1 MIVNTMRMN
10 IKKYGWV
17 VILFAFIVVS
27 CDKGQKARIEG
38 TFSGISKDTVLL
50 EMISARE
57 RIVVDTTLT
66 DRKGFYKFKV
76 NLPENAPMFFNL
88 ICDGSTIPLIVSPG
102 EKLTVNSLC
111 DLGRNYTVDGSE
123 NSQLLREFNTF
134 YNQSVSSLDSLSQL
148 YLSTPSDKQHE
159 ADKKKV
165 LDQYLK
171 EYYRIKREHIK
182 FILSNANSMAAIY
195 ALYQRLPNDTWLYNE
210 TSDLIYYQTVADSLS
225 ARYPTSSRV
234 MALQNEID
242 QRKKTIDL
250 IQQIST
256 LEGNDSL
263 SFPEI
268 ELQDVGGK
276 SCKLTDHKGKTILLD
291 FWSLQDTH
299 SSVNNAEMKEL
310 YKLYADKGLVIF
322 QVSLGDEKADW
333 IATVR
338 GQKLPWVCVYDPKGA
353 TGIAAMSYN
362 IQSVPAN
369 IVINSEGK
377 IVGRNIFGEE
387 LKNKIAELI
396 R

>member
-1 MIVNTMRMN
+1 MKKMR
-10 IKKYGWV
+10 KYGW
-17 VILFAFIVVS
+17 ITLFVFLVVS
-27 CDKGQKARIEG
+27 CGKDQKAKIQG
-38 TFSGISKDTVLL
+38 TFSGVSKDTVVL

-57 RIVVDTTLT
+57 RIVVDTTVT
-66 DRKGFYKFKV
+66 DQKGAYRFKV
-76 NLPENAPMFFNL
+76 TLPEKNPMFFNL
-88 ICDGSTIPLIVSPG
+88 ICDGSTIPLIVAPG
-102 EKLTVNSLC
+102 ETVTVNSIC
-111 DLGRNYTVDGSE
+111 DLGRNYTIEGSE
-123 NSQLLREFNTF
+123 NSRLLREFNTF
-134 YNQSVSSLDSLSQL
+134 YNQSVSTLDSLSQL
-148 YLSTPSDKQHE
+148 FTSIPSDKQHE
-159 ADKKKV
+159 TDKKEV

-171 EYYRIKREHIK
+171 EYYRIKRDHIK
-182 FILSNANSMAAIY
+182 FILANATSMAAIY
-195 ALYQRLPNDTWLYNE
+195 ALYQRLPNDTWLYDE
-210 TSDLIYYQTVADSLS
+210 KSDLIYYQTIADSLS
-225 ARYPTSSRV
+225 RHYPNASRV
-234 MALQNEID
+234 IALQNEIA

-250 IQQIST
+250 LQQIST
-256 LEGNDSL
+256 LEANDSL

-268 ELQDVGGK
+268 KLQDAVGK
-276 SCKLTDHKGKTILLD
+276 DQSLSSYKGRPILLD

-310 YKLYADKGLVIF
+310 YKSYADKGLIIF

-353 TGIAAMSYN
+353 TGLAAMSYN

-369 IVINSEGK
+369 VLINSEGK

>member
-1 MIVNTMRMN
+1 MMN
-10 IKKYGWV
+10 RLKTYGWV
-17 VILFAFIVVS
+17 SLFVFLVVS
-27 CDKGQKARIEG
+27 CGKNPKAKIEG
-38 TFSGISKDTVLL
+38 TFSGVSEDTVVL

-57 RIVVDTTLT
+57 RIVIDTVLT

-76 NLPENAPMFFNL
+76 DIPEKAPMFFNL
-88 ICDGSTIPLIVSPG
+88 ICDGSTIPLIVAPG
-102 EKLTVNSLC
+102 EKLTINSLC
-111 DLGRNYTVDGSE
+111 DLGRNYTVEGSE
-123 NSQLLREFNTF
+123 SSRLLREFNTF
-134 YNQSVSSLDSLSQL
+134 YNQSVSTLDSLSQL
-148 YLSTPSDKQHE
+148 FTNIPSDKEHE
-159 ADKKKV
+159 ANKKEILDK
-165 LDQYLK
+165 YLK

-182 FILSNANSMAAIY
+182 FILSNASSMAAIY

-225 ARYPTSSRV
+225 THYPTSSRV
-234 MALQNEID
+234 KALQNEID

-256 LEGNDSL
+256 IEESDSL

-268 ELQDVGGK
+268 ELQDVNGK
-276 SCKLTDHKGKTILLD
+276 NRKLTDYQGKTILLD
-291 FWSLQDTH
+291 FWSLKDTH

-310 YKLYADKGLVIF
+310 HKLYADKDLVIF

-338 GQKLPWVCVYDPKGA
+338 GQKLPWICVYDSKGA
-353 TGIAAMSYN
+353 SGIAAMSYN

-369 IVINSEGK
+369 VLIDSEGK

-387 LKNKIAELI
+387 LKDKIAELI